1 MTPAPL
7 FSLSEAE
14 ATMQPG
20 RTQGRR
26 GLPPLA
32 KTLRKRSQVA
42 IRFLT
47 AWRMRTGCEDCACTD
62 RHRSAAMC
70 EPQLHRT
77 DQYGSSFRQG
87 WLN

>member
-1 MTPAPL
+1 MTPAAL

-14 ATMQPG
+14 AVVRPG

-47 AWRMRTGCEDCACTD
+47 ASCMRKGCEDCACAH
-62 RHRSAAMC
+62 RHRSAAVR
-70 EPQLHRT
+70 EPQLHIT
-77 DQYGSSFRQG
+77 DQ
-87 WLN
+87 